1 MSGWIVLTYR
11 TIIFFSRSASVGCFS
26 MLQEDHILTLSSSP
40 RHENSLFSQY
50 EMHCWHYAKPNSWL
64 FIHHCASTCKTVSR
78 FIHVYPVMC
87 WKQQADMHNS
97 KDQIMAQKKN
107 KQDVSKMVNVL
118 SSWIEQETLRSLG
131 WVNFTRWA
139 ELIYKNTFN
148 NKAQDLYLHRP
159 VPYPPWYS
167 QILSSVNTNPV
178 NPAGCIYHSK
188 TPITETAT
196 LSETLQTDGIH
207 KKLHPSGGQCLQ
219 IFSIQ
224 MVFLLES
231 QEITT
236 GQGLVLHSWQISSDL
251 VL

>member
-50 EMHCWHYAKPNSWL
+50 EMHCWLCAKPNSWL

-97 KDQIMAQKKN
+97 KDQIMAQKKP